1 MRASWRRPSTSTSS
15 RLSPIRLQV
24 NPRAAEYCA
33 MAARTSGTTTP
44 TWYMSRPA
52 GGFPNQLTAVPPQRR
67 VHAETPRAAPA
78 GPPRSTSVDSVTT
91 VHPVPA
97 SPATPSPPRRPPAP
111 APPPFSMHHTFL
123 IAQPEGT
130 ELALVR
136 HGQQQFPTSP
146 VFIPAE
152 WVAPPLSEVGRR
164 QAELVGKSF
173 AERRVDVVVSSHL
186 SRARETASAIAAHH
200 DLEPIVLEDLREVEV
215 YRDLEDGASPA
226 DALAEPFW
234 RGVQE
239 RFPTERR
246 WDLVP
251 FGESS
256 GELRHR
262 VVSTIEGLLAMHP
275 EANLVVVC
283 HGGVINA
290 YLAHLLGIAED
301 MFFLPAHT
309 SVSRVRRLGPRRAL
323 HSLNDRDHVAGADPG
338 LLTY

>member
-1 MRASWRRPSTSTSS
+1 
-15 RLSPIRLQV
+15 
-24 NPRAAEYCA
+24 
-33 MAARTSGTTTP
+33 
-44 TWYMSRPA
+44 
-52 GGFPNQLTAVPPQRR
+52 
-67 VHAETPRAAPA
+67 
-78 GPPRSTSVDSVTT
+78 
-91 VHPVPA
+91 
-97 SPATPSPPRRPPAP
+97 
-111 APPPFSMHHTFL
+111 MHHTFL
-123 IAQPEGT
+123 LAQPEVT

-146 VFIPAE
+146 VFTPAE
-152 WVAPPLSEVGRR
+152 WVDPPLSEVGRS
-164 QAELVGKSF
+164 QAELVGKAF
-173 AERRVDVVVSSHL
+173 ATRPVDVVVSSHL
-186 SRARETASAIAAHH
+186 SRALETARAIAGHH
-200 DLEPIVLEDLREVEV
+200 GLEPVVLEDLREVEV

-239 RFPTERR
+239 RFPRERR

-256 GELRHR
+256 AELRHR

-275 EANLVVVC
+275 GANLVVVC

-290 YLAHLLGIAED
+290 YLAHVLGIAED

-323 HSLNDRDHVAGADPG
+323 HSLNDRDHVTAADPG

>member
-1 MRASWRRPSTSTSS
+1 
-15 RLSPIRLQV
+15 
-24 NPRAAEYCA
+24 
-33 MAARTSGTTTP
+33 
-44 TWYMSRPA
+44 
-52 GGFPNQLTAVPPQRR
+52 
-67 VHAETPRAAPA
+67 
-78 GPPRSTSVDSVTT
+78 
-91 VHPVPA
+91 
-97 SPATPSPPRRPPAP
+97 
-111 APPPFSMHHTFL
+111 MHHTFL
-123 IAQPEGT
+123 LAQSEAT

-136 HGQQQFPTSP
+136 HGQQQLPTSP
-146 VFIPAE
+146 VFTPAE
-152 WVAPPLSEVGRR
+152 WVDPPLSAVGRR
-164 QAELVGKSF
+164 QAELVGKAF
-173 AERRVDVVVSSHL
+173 AGRQADVVVSSHL
-186 SRARETASAIAAHH
+186 SRALETARAIATHH
-200 DLEPIVLEDLREVEV
+200 DLEPVVLEDLREVET
-215 YRDLEDGASPA
+215 YRDLDDGATPA

-256 GELRHR
+256 AELRHR

-275 EANLVVVC
+275 GANLVVVC

-309 SVSRVRRLGPRRAL
+309 SVSLVRRLGARRAL
-323 HSLNDRDHVAGADPG
+323 HSLNDRDHLTAADPG